1 MIKNNLCYDLE
12 DACVSDK
19 IEEWQNIK
27 NKETDQDGSKMKKN
41 NLYDHNVY
49 QKQEFKVSL
58 IITRLNPD

>member
-1 MIKNNLCYDLE
+1 MSHISE

-27 NKETDQDGSKMKKN
+27 NKETDQNMKKN

-49 QKQEFKVSL
+49 QKQQFKVR
-58 IITRLNPD
+58 IDY